1 MARFPAFQITN
12 TTLNPQNKGMAE
24 LFESDGEISDEEE
37 PDQGDGVKKRSMSPS
52 NPEVDDI
59 SEGPKKKFRAML
71 DLEAEESGDDGEEGE
86 PETIEDQ
93 ENDYVA
99 DGFVVLEESDSEERS
114 TPTVKPKKNLQRLKR
129 AKPRVVEEEDLELL
143 RDNEAQ
149 EAERSYEEIA
159 PESVREEDNKI
170 DEETDLEKRE
180 EERGAST
187 KNASR
192 YSSRYEEDYESDD
205 LDFVVDDD
213 DDDPSG
219 DGAVRD
225 VAEDPEERKRRRR
238 EKEERFR
245 GGSIAGPLREQ
256 LEEAASLFG
265 EGYEDYLE
273 EDEDEEDEDVFG
285 DIAAEKELKKLQV
298 LRSRF
303 ERSTLVESFCTD
315 MDEVIRNT
323 DRYVSCFY
331 CSHRL

>member
-1 MARFPAFQITN
+1 
-12 TTLNPQNKGMAE
+12 MAE
-24 LFESDGEISDEEE
+24 LFDSDGDISDEEE
-37 PDQGDGVKKRSMSPS
+37 TSQGEGVKKRSMSPS
-52 NPEVDDI
+52 NPGVGEI
-59 SEGPKKKFRAML
+59 SEVPKKKFRAML
-71 DLEAEESGDDGEEGE
+71 DLEAEESGDDDGEEGE
-86 PETIEDQ
+86 PDPIEEQ

-99 DGFVVLEESDSEERS
+99 DGFVVLEESDSEEQS
-114 TPTVKPKKNLQRLKR
+114 TTVAKPKKNLQRLKR
-129 AKPRVVEEEDLELL
+129 AKPSVVEEEDLELL
-143 RDNEAQ
+143 RDNEAR
-149 EAERSYEEIA
+149 EAERSFDEIA

-170 DEETDLEKRE
+170 DEDNDREKRE
-180 EERGAST
+180 EDRGASI
-187 KNASR
+187 KSSSR

-213 DDDPSG
+213 DEDANG
-219 DGAVRD
+219 DGVPRD

-245 GGSIAGPLREQ
+245 GGNIAGPLREQ

-285 DIAAEKELKKLQV
+285 DLAAEKEIKKLQI

-323 DRYVSCFY
+323 DRYHLSPSSSSF
-331 CSHRL
+331 CSKISRGPSE